1 MKAIS
6 ESALVKRINRKLR
19 LSGLAVRLA
28 PYGSRSFQDHGRC
41 YVVNDRHHL
50 LRRDVDLE
58 SLGRECRALRSGEA
72 LSRN

>member
-1 MKAIS
+1 MKVIS
-6 ESALVKRINRKLR
+6 ESALVKRINRRLR

-28 PYGSRSFQDHGRC
+28 TYGSRSFQDQGRC

-58 SLGRECRALRSGEA
+58 SLGRECRALSPGEV
-72 LSRN
+72 LSLN